1 MFQFLVETPAAAP
14 ASHPAPTSVLTG
26 ASLAGLIV
34 VTVLLLTLIVFV
46 IYRLVRALRRPELY
60 GMNREAVKETW
71 EQLEKMPEQGLMGA
85 KLAVIEADKLLD
97 MVLKSMFMPG
107 ETLGERL
114 KVAAYK
120 YPKLNQVWS
129 AHKLR
134 NQLVH
139 DSSFEITTWQA
150 RAALIEYR
158 RALKILN
165 VV

>member
-1 MFQFLVETPAAAP
+1 MFQFLVET
-14 ASHPAPTSVLTG
+14 SAPTAGVPSSLSKLTG
-26 ASLAGLIV
+26 ASLVGLLV
-34 VTVLLLTLIVFV
+34 VALLLLTTIVFV
-46 IYRLVRALRRPELY
+46 IARLLRTLRRPELH
-60 GMNREAVKETW
+60 GMNREAIKGTW

-97 MVLKSMFMPG
+97 TVLKSMFMPG

-120 YPKLNQVWS
+120 YPRLNQVWS

-139 DSSFEITTWQA
+139 DSSFEITIWQA
-150 RAALIEYR
+150 RVALTEYR
-158 RALKILN
+158 RALNTLN
-165 VV
+165 AL

>member
-1 MFQFLVETPAAAP
+1 MFQFLVET
-14 ASHPAPTSVLTG
+14 APTVAPTATAKLSNASVI
-26 ASLAGLIV
+26 GLVILVAVLFIV
-34 VTVLLLTLIVFV
+34 IVF
-46 IYRLVRALRRPELY
+46 IINRLVRALKRPELH
-60 GMNREAVKETW
+60 GLDREAIKETW
-71 EQLEKMPEQGLMGA
+71 AQIEKMTEQGLMGA

-97 MVLKSMFMPG
+97 MVLKGMFMPG

-139 DSSFEITTWQA
+139 DSSFEITVWQA